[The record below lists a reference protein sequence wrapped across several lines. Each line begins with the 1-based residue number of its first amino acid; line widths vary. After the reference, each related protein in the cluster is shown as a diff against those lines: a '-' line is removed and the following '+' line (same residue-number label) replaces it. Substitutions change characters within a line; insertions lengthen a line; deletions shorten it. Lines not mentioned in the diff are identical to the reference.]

1 MSDNPSQQPPLIV
14 GITGASGAIYAQRM
28 LRHLSEQRIP
38 THLVI
43 SQAGAI
49 VIKEELGL
57 EISAE
62 EPDVTVLDADPE
74 VVRSYNI
81 RDFEAPVA
89 SGTFP
94 AAGMMILPCSTGTL
108 GAIAS
113 GISDN
118 LIRRAAEVMLKE
130 RRRLVLVLRE
140 TPLNLIHLENCV
152 AVTRAGAPAVG
163 LTGADDRIGLCRRA
177 SPYRALDGSTA
188 DLGLVGQPLPT
199 EAPRLL
205 DRLRRAGYTP
215 IVACIGVTQDG
226 QLLNVNADMLAA
238 QLAVNLEVSRLII
251 LGATAG
257 VLDSNG
263 HSLTRLDDADVEQLV
278 ASGDI
283 TAGMVAKLDACRLAS
298 RNGVDSVII
307 ADGRRANDFDL
318 LPGTV
323 ITAGGGST
331 NPQAPAV
338 TENTNKKGDG
348 S

>member
-1 MSDNPSQQPPLIV
+1 MSKSLSGVDVGPVVLKLGGELIDTSE
-14 GITGASGAIYAQRM
+14 GLDRIATLIAQAAAQRPVVVIHGGGREIDSELARAGLDKRVVDG
-28 LRHLSEQRIP
+28 LRI
-38 THLVI
+38 TD
-43 SQAGAI
+43 QAT
-49 VIKEELGL
+49 L
-57 EISAE
+57 
-62 EPDVTVLDADPE
+62 DVVVGVL
-74 VVRSYNI
+74 
-81 RDFEAPVA
+81 
-89 SGTFP
+89 
-94 AAGMMILPCSTGTL
+94 AGRVNT
-108 GAIAS
+108 
-113 GISDN
+113 
-118 LIRRAAEVMLKE
+118 
-130 RRRLVLVLRE
+130 RLVA
-140 TPLNLIHLENCV
+140 

-177 SPYRALDGSTA
+177 SPYRALDGNTA

-238 QLAVNLEVSRLII
+238 QLAVNLKVGQLII

-298 RNGVDSVII
+298 RNGVNSVII
-307 ADGRRANDFDL
+307 ADGRRANDLDL

-323 ITAGGGST
+323 ITAGDGPT
-331 NPQAPAV
+331 NPQASAL
-338 TENTNKKGDG
+338 TKKTNKKGAGRDE
-348 S
+348 

>member
-1 MSDNPSQQPPLIV
+1 VSKSLSGVDVGPVVLKLGGELIDTSE
-14 GITGASGAIYAQRM
+14 GLDRIATLIAQAAAQRPVVVIHGGGREIDSELARAGLDKRVVDG
-28 LRHLSEQRIP
+28 LRI
-38 THLVI
+38 TD
-43 SQAGAI
+43 QAT
-49 VIKEELGL
+49 L
-57 EISAE
+57 
-62 EPDVTVLDADPE
+62 DVVVGVL
-74 VVRSYNI
+74 
-81 RDFEAPVA
+81 
-89 SGTFP
+89 
-94 AAGMMILPCSTGTL
+94 AGRVNT
-108 GAIAS
+108 
-113 GISDN
+113 
-118 LIRRAAEVMLKE
+118 
-130 RRRLVLVLRE
+130 RLVA
-140 TPLNLIHLENCV
+140 

-177 SPYRALDGSTA
+177 SPYRALDGNTA

-238 QLAVNLEVSRLII
+238 QLAVNLKVGQLII

-298 RNGVDSVII
+298 RSGVNSVII
-307 ADGRRANDFDL
+307 ADGRRANDLDL

-323 ITAGGGST
+323 ITAGDGPT
-331 NPQAPAV
+331 NPQASAL
-338 TENTNKKGDG
+338 TKKTNKKGAGRDE
-348 S
+348 

>member
-1 MSDNPSQQPPLIV
+1 MSKSLSGVDVGPVVLKLGGELIDTSEGLD
-14 GITGASGAIYAQRM
+14 GIATLIAQAAAQRPVVVIHGGGREIDTELARAGLDKRVVDG
-28 LRHLSEQRIP
+28 LRI
-38 THLVI
+38 TD
-43 SQAGAI
+43 QAT
-49 VIKEELGL
+49 L
-57 EISAE
+57 
-62 EPDVTVLDADPE
+62 DVVVGVL
-74 VVRSYNI
+74 
-81 RDFEAPVA
+81 
-89 SGTFP
+89 
-94 AAGMMILPCSTGTL
+94 AGRVNT
-108 GAIAS
+108 
-113 GISDN
+113 
-118 LIRRAAEVMLKE
+118 
-130 RRRLVLVLRE
+130 RLVA
-140 TPLNLIHLENCV
+140 
-152 AVTRAGAPAVG
+152 AVTQAGAPAVG

-177 SPYRALDGSTA
+177 SPYRALDGSTT

-307 ADGRRANDFDL
+307 ADGRRANDLDL

>member
-1 MSDNPSQQPPLIV
+1 MSKSLSGVDVGPVVLKLGGELIDTSE
-14 GITGASGAIYAQRM
+14 GLDRIATLIAQAAAQRPVVVIHGGGREIDSELARAGLDKRVVDG
-28 LRHLSEQRIP
+28 LRITDQATLDV
-38 THLVI
+38 VI
-43 SQAGAI
+43 GVLAGR
-49 VIKEELGL
+49 VN
-57 EISAE
+57 
-62 EPDVTVLDADPE
+62 T
-74 VVRSYNI
+74 
-81 RDFEAPVA
+81 
-89 SGTFP
+89 
-94 AAGMMILPCSTGTL
+94 
-108 GAIAS
+108 
-113 GISDN
+113 
-118 LIRRAAEVMLKE
+118 
-130 RRRLVLVLRE
+130 RLVA
-140 TPLNLIHLENCV
+140 

-177 SPYRALDGSTA
+177 SPYRALDGNTA

-238 QLAVNLEVSRLII
+238 QLAVNLKVGQLII

-298 RNGVDSVII
+298 RSGVNSVII
-307 ADGRRANDFDL
+307 ADGRRANDLDL

-323 ITAGGGST
+323 ITAGDGPT
-331 NPQAPAV
+331 NPQASAL
-338 TENTNKKGDG
+338 TKKTNKKGAGRDE
-348 S
+348 

>member
-1 MSDNPSQQPPLIV
+1 MSKSLSGVDVGPVVLKLGGELIDTSE
-14 GITGASGAIYAQRM
+14 GLDRIATLIAQAAAQRPVVVIHGGGREIDSELARAGLDKRVVDG
-28 LRHLSEQRIP
+28 LRI
-38 THLVI
+38 TD
-43 SQAGAI
+43 QAT
-49 VIKEELGL
+49 L
-57 EISAE
+57 
-62 EPDVTVLDADPE
+62 DVVVGVL
-74 VVRSYNI
+74 
-81 RDFEAPVA
+81 
-89 SGTFP
+89 
-94 AAGMMILPCSTGTL
+94 AGRVNT
-108 GAIAS
+108 
-113 GISDN
+113 
-118 LIRRAAEVMLKE
+118 
-130 RRRLVLVLRE
+130 RLVA
-140 TPLNLIHLENCV
+140 

-177 SPYRALDGSTA
+177 SPYRALDGNTA

-238 QLAVNLEVSRLII
+238 QLAVNLKVGQLII

-298 RNGVDSVII
+298 RSGVNSVII
-307 ADGRRANDFDL
+307 ADGRRANDLDL

-323 ITAGGGST
+323 ITAGDGPT
-331 NPQAPAV
+331 NPQASAL
-338 TENTNKKGDG
+338 TKKTNKKGAGRDE
-348 S
+348 

>member
-1 MSDNPSQQPPLIV
+1 MSKSLSGVDVGPVVLKLGGELIDTSEGLDGVATLIAQAATQRPVVVIHGGGREIDTELARAGLDKRVVDGLRITDQATLDVVV
-14 GITGASGAIYAQRM
+14 GV
-28 LRHLSEQRIP
+28 L
-38 THLVI
+38 
-43 SQAGAI
+43 AGR
-49 VIKEELGL
+49 VN
-57 EISAE
+57 
-62 EPDVTVLDADPE
+62 T
-74 VVRSYNI
+74 
-81 RDFEAPVA
+81 
-89 SGTFP
+89 
-94 AAGMMILPCSTGTL
+94 
-108 GAIAS
+108 
-113 GISDN
+113 
-118 LIRRAAEVMLKE
+118 
-130 RRRLVLVLRE
+130 RLVA
-140 TPLNLIHLENCV
+140 
-152 AVTRAGAPAVG
+152 AVTRAGTPAVG

-283 TAGMVAKLDACRLAS
+283 TAGMVAKLDACRLAG

-307 ADGRRANDFDL
+307 ADGRRANDLDL

-323 ITAGGGST
+323 ITTGGGST
-331 NPQAPAV
+331 NPQAPAL
-338 TENTNKKGDG
+338 TENTDKKGDG
-348 S
+348 L

>member
-1 MSDNPSQQPPLIV
+1 MSKSLSGVDVGPVVLKLGGELIDTSE
-14 GITGASGAIYAQRM
+14 GLDAIATLIAQAAAQRPVVVIHGGGREIDSELARAGLDKRVVDG
-28 LRHLSEQRIP
+28 LRI
-38 THLVI
+38 TD
-43 SQAGAI
+43 QAT
-49 VIKEELGL
+49 L
-57 EISAE
+57 
-62 EPDVTVLDADPE
+62 DVVVGVL
-74 VVRSYNI
+74 
-81 RDFEAPVA
+81 
-89 SGTFP
+89 
-94 AAGMMILPCSTGTL
+94 AGRVNT
-108 GAIAS
+108 
-113 GISDN
+113 
-118 LIRRAAEVMLKE
+118 
-130 RRRLVLVLRE
+130 RLVA
-140 TPLNLIHLENCV
+140 

-205 DRLRRAGYTP
+205 DRLRPAGYTP
-215 IVACIGVTQDG
+215 DG

-307 ADGRRANDFDL
+307 ADGRRASDL
-318 LPGTV
+318 DPLTR
-323 ITAGGGST
+323 
-331 NPQAPAV
+331 N
-338 TENTNKKGDG
+338 GDYREWWAYE
-348 S
+348 SASVCLD

>member
-1 MSDNPSQQPPLIV
+1 VSKSLSGVDVGPLVLKLGGELIDTSEGLD
-14 GITGASGAIYAQRM
+14 GIATLIAQAAAQRPVVVIHGGGREIDSELARAGLDKRVVDG
-28 LRHLSEQRIP
+28 LRI
-38 THLVI
+38 TD
-43 SQAGAI
+43 QAT
-49 VIKEELGL
+49 L
-57 EISAE
+57 
-62 EPDVTVLDADPE
+62 DVVVGVL
-74 VVRSYNI
+74 
-81 RDFEAPVA
+81 
-89 SGTFP
+89 
-94 AAGMMILPCSTGTL
+94 AGRVNT
-108 GAIAS
+108 
-113 GISDN
+113 
-118 LIRRAAEVMLKE
+118 
-130 RRRLVLVLRE
+130 RLVA
-140 TPLNLIHLENCV
+140 

-177 SPYRALDGSTA
+177 SPYRALDGNTA

-238 QLAVNLEVSRLII
+238 QLAVNLEVNQLII

-263 HSLTRLDDADVEQLV
+263 QSLIRLDDADVEQLV

-298 RNGVDSVII
+298 RNGVNSVII
-307 ADGRRANDFDL
+307 ADGRRANDLDL

-323 ITAGGGST
+323 ITAGDGPT
-331 NPQAPAV
+331 NPQASAL
-338 TENTNKKGDG
+338 TKKTHKKGAGRDE
-348 S
+348 

>member
-1 MSDNPSQQPPLIV
+1 MSKSLSGVDVGPVVLKLGGELIDTSE
-14 GITGASGAIYAQRM
+14 GLDRIATLIAQAAAQRPVVVIHGGGREIDSELARAGLDKRVVDG
-28 LRHLSEQRIP
+28 LRI
-38 THLVI
+38 TD
-43 SQAGAI
+43 QAT
-49 VIKEELGL
+49 L
-57 EISAE
+57 
-62 EPDVTVLDADPE
+62 DVVVGVL
-74 VVRSYNI
+74 
-81 RDFEAPVA
+81 
-89 SGTFP
+89 
-94 AAGMMILPCSTGTL
+94 AGRVNT
-108 GAIAS
+108 
-113 GISDN
+113 
-118 LIRRAAEVMLKE
+118 
-130 RRRLVLVLRE
+130 RLVA
-140 TPLNLIHLENCV
+140 

-177 SPYRALDGSTA
+177 SPYRALDGNTA

-238 QLAVNLEVSRLII
+238 QLAVNLEVNQLII

-263 HSLTRLDDADVEQLV
+263 QSLIRLDDADVEQLV

-298 RNGVDSVII
+298 RSGVNSVII
-307 ADGRRANDFDL
+307 ADGRRANDLDL

-323 ITAGGGST
+323 ITAGDGPT
-331 NPQAPAV
+331 NPQASAL
-338 TENTNKKGDG
+338 TKKTNEKGAGRDE
-348 S
+348 

>member
-1 MSDNPSQQPPLIV
+1 MSKSLSGVDVGPVVLKLGGELIDTSEGLD
-14 GITGASGAIYAQRM
+14 GIATLIAQAAAQRPVVVIHGGGREIDTELARAGLNKRGVDG
-28 LRHLSEQRIP
+28 LRI
-38 THLVI
+38 TD
-43 SQAGAI
+43 QAT
-49 VIKEELGL
+49 L
-57 EISAE
+57 
-62 EPDVTVLDADPE
+62 DVVVGVL
-74 VVRSYNI
+74 
-81 RDFEAPVA
+81 
-89 SGTFP
+89 
-94 AAGMMILPCSTGTL
+94 AGRVNT
-108 GAIAS
+108 
-113 GISDN
+113 
-118 LIRRAAEVMLKE
+118 
-130 RRRLVLVLRE
+130 RLVA
-140 TPLNLIHLENCV
+140 
-152 AVTRAGAPAVG
+152 AVTRAGTPAVG

-307 ADGRRANDFDL
+307 ADGRRANDLDL

-323 ITAGGGST
+323 ITTGGGST
-331 NPQAPAV
+331 NPQAPAL
-338 TENTNKKGDG
+338 TENTDKKGDG
-348 S
+348 L

>member
-1 MSDNPSQQPPLIV
+1 MSKSLSGVDVGPVVLKLGGELIDTNE
-14 GITGASGAIYAQRM
+14 GLDAIATLIAQAAAQRPVVVIHGGGREIDSELARAGRDKRVVDG
-28 LRHLSEQRIP
+28 LRI
-38 THLVI
+38 TD
-43 SQAGAI
+43 QAT
-49 VIKEELGL
+49 L
-57 EISAE
+57 
-62 EPDVTVLDADPE
+62 DVVVGVL
-74 VVRSYNI
+74 
-81 RDFEAPVA
+81 
-89 SGTFP
+89 
-94 AAGMMILPCSTGTL
+94 AGRGNT
-108 GAIAS
+108 
-113 GISDN
+113 
-118 LIRRAAEVMLKE
+118 
-130 RRRLVLVLRE
+130 RLVA
-140 TPLNLIHLENCV
+140 

-177 SPYRALDGSTA
+177 SPYRARDGSTA

-307 ADGRRANDFDL
+307 ADGRRASDLDL

-323 ITAGGGST
+323 ITASGGPT
-331 NPQAPAV
+331 NPQASAL
-338 TENTNKKGDG
+338 TEKTDKKGSG

>member
-1 MSDNPSQQPPLIV
+1 VSKSLSGVDVGPVVLKLGGELIDTSEGLD
-14 GITGASGAIYAQRM
+14 GIATLIAQATAQRPVVVIHGGGREIDTELARAGLDKRVVDG
-28 LRHLSEQRIP
+28 LRI
-38 THLVI
+38 TD
-43 SQAGAI
+43 QAT
-49 VIKEELGL
+49 L
-57 EISAE
+57 
-62 EPDVTVLDADPE
+62 DVVVGVL
-74 VVRSYNI
+74 
-81 RDFEAPVA
+81 
-89 SGTFP
+89 
-94 AAGMMILPCSTGTL
+94 AGRVNT
-108 GAIAS
+108 
-113 GISDN
+113 
-118 LIRRAAEVMLKE
+118 
-130 RRRLVLVLRE
+130 RLVA
-140 TPLNLIHLENCV
+140 
-152 AVTRAGAPAVG
+152 AVTQAGAPAVG

-177 SPYRALDGSTA
+177 SPYRALDGSTT

-307 ADGRRANDFDL
+307 ADGRRANDLDL

-323 ITAGGGST
+323 ITAGGGAT

>member
-1 MSDNPSQQPPLIV
+1 MSKSLSGVDVGPVVLKLGGELIDTNE
-14 GITGASGAIYAQRM
+14 GLDAIATLIAQAAAQRPVVVIHGGGREIDSELARAGLDKRVVDG
-28 LRHLSEQRIP
+28 LRI
-38 THLVI
+38 TD
-43 SQAGAI
+43 QAT
-49 VIKEELGL
+49 L
-57 EISAE
+57 
-62 EPDVTVLDADPE
+62 DVVVGVL
-74 VVRSYNI
+74 
-81 RDFEAPVA
+81 
-89 SGTFP
+89 
-94 AAGMMILPCSTGTL
+94 AGRVNT
-108 GAIAS
+108 
-113 GISDN
+113 
-118 LIRRAAEVMLKE
+118 
-130 RRRLVLVLRE
+130 RLVA
-140 TPLNLIHLENCV
+140 

-238 QLAVNLEVSRLII
+238 QLAVNLKVGQLII

-298 RNGVDSVII
+298 RSGVNSVII
-307 ADGRRANDFDL
+307 ADGRRANDLDL

-323 ITAGGGST
+323 ITAGDGPT
-331 NPQAPAV
+331 NPQASAL
-338 TENTNKKGDG
+338 TKKTNKKGAGRDE
-348 S
+348 